1 MSTADAAHLE
11 HASMTEVAR
20 NSNIP
25 DHVSSQA
32 LHRSHTEP
40 TKRPTDMDAV
50 APKAQMNSFEYIW
63 KSGVAGG
70 LAGCAVSATFYC
82 DETLHNIL
90 TIWIRARQSLRR

>member
-32 LHRSHTEP
+32 LRRSHTEP

-70 LAGCAVSATFYC
+70 LAGCAVSAIFDC

-90 TIWIRARQSLRR
+90 TIGIRARQSLRR